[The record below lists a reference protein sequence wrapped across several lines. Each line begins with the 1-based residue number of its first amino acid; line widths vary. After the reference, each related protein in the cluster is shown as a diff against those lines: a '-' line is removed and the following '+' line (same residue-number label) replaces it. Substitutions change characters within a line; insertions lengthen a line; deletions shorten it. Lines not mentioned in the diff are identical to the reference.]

1 MAALQAGDIQ
11 EILNITQK
19 ELGRAKITDLMS
31 DYQNTIA
38 LKRIMKKKKMTF
50 DSGPSVQFTVVTD
63 TNGSARGVGL
73 AYQAIV
79 DMTESTV
86 RGEVPWRHFH
96 WNYAVERRLIAMNR
110 SPSKIFD
117 YVKLERMKGLGDA
130 IKYCEQ
136 RLWRCPASTNT
147 TDFYGIP
154 YYVVKSS
161 TAITTNEGFNGTVQ
175 SGYSDV
181 AGLSPTTYDRWRNF
195 AGPYTAITK
204 DGLIT
209 SVREMLYRTDF
220 TPLVDNTPTYN
231 TGNDMGIYTN
241 YDVVQQLERL
251 LEDQNES
258 LGTDLASMDGKV
270 MIRRTPV
277 TCVKE
282 LDQDT
287 TDAVYALNWG
297 ELGMMGLSGEWMNET
312 KFAELPSQPT
322 VSAVF
327 VDSTVNLLC
336 RNRRRQGVLSN
347 GTTELS

>member
-1 MAALQAGDIQ
+1 MAALQAADIT

-19 ELGRAKITDLMS
+19 QLGRAKITDNMS
-31 DYQNTIA
+31 DYQDTIA
-38 LKRIMKKKKMTF
+38 LKRILKKKKMTF

-86 RGEVPWRHFH
+86 RGEMPWRHMH

-110 SPSKIFD
+110 APSKIFD
-117 YVKLERMKGLGDA
+117 YVKLERLKGLGDF
-130 IKYCEQ
+130 IKYCER
-136 RLWRCPASTNT
+136 RLWRFAASTNT
-147 TDFYGIP
+147 VDFQGLP
-154 YYVVKSS
+154 YWIVKSS

-175 SGYSDV
+175 SGYTTV

-204 DGLIT
+204 DDFIT
-209 SVREMLYRTDF
+209 KMREMLYRTDF
-220 TPLVDNTPTYN
+220 KPLVDGTPTYN
-231 TGNDMGIYTN
+231 TGDDMGLYTN
-241 YDVVQQLERL
+241 YTVMATLERL

-270 MIRRTPV
+270 TVRRTPV

-282 LDQDT
+282 LDSDT
-287 TDAVYALNWG
+287 TNPVYSINWG
-297 ELGMMGLSGEWMNET
+297 EIGAMGLETEWMNET
-312 KFAELPSQPT
+312 AFEKLPNQPT
-322 VSAVF
+322 VSATF
-327 VDSTVNLLC
+327 VDSTMNTLC

-347 GTTELS
+347 GTTELA